1 MASAERLSDCP
12 SHYRM
17 AWPVIILQLAWFA
30 SVVVSRQWFNQG
42 IVPPGMYS
50 WMVAIVPVILAPFV
64 LRAYVGYFR
73 ALDELWV
80 TIYLRALAF
89 SFGVSVLFLFIYPIL
104 ELAGAPKLDAFAY
117 AAFSVSVFCGAAFYC
132 ARRYS

>member
-1 MASAERLSDCP
+1 MPNAERINDCP
-12 SHYRM
+12 GHYRM
-17 AWPVIILQLAWFA
+17 AWPVIILQLVWFA
-30 SVVVSRQWFNQG
+30 SVAISRQWLNQG

-50 WMVAIVPVILAPFV
+50 WIVAVVPVILAPFV

-80 TIYLRALAF
+80 KIYLRALAF
-89 SFGVSVLFLFIYPIL
+89 CFGVSVLFMFTYPIL
-104 ELAGAPKLDAFAY
+104 ELAGAPKLDAFGY
-117 AAFSVSVFCGAAFYC
+117 AAFSLIVFCVAAFYC